1 MTTLLN
7 PTLWALLVTGLIAS
21 AASGGG
27 VIDVS
32 LFGAFPD
39 DEKDDTLA
47 VRAALTQAK
56 VSGAQKLAF
65 PKGRYDFYPDLA
77 FERYQYISNNDEG
90 LKRIVFPIDG
100 MKRFELDGQGSSFL
114 FHGFLSP
121 FTIDNAREIVLRNFS
136 VDYARTFHSEGKILQ
151 ATEAAVDL
159 AFPEEYPYSIESGLL
174 KFHDGKPRSERTL
187 YPASM
192 MLEFDP
198 VKRETA
204 YRAWD
209 HWVGDD
215 IRAEDL
221 GNRHVRVF
229 CEKLT
234 GTPGNI
240 FVFGPNHRR
249 VSAIVITDS
258 RDVTVEDVTLY
269 HCGGMGVLG
278 QRSRDIAMRRVKV
291 TPALGKD
298 RIVSLT
304 ADATHFVNCG
314 GKVTLEDC
322 LFELQKDDATNVHGI
337 YVRIAKR
344 IAPTIFDVKLVHPQ
358 QFGFDFIEKGERLE
372 LVKGPALT
380 TYAYPVVKRVE
391 RLNKEYTRLTF
402 KEPLPDQVEIGDAL
416 ASIKQYPELTLRG
429 CTIRGNR
436 ARGILLNS
444 RGKTVVENCTFHTAG
459 AAILFEG
466 DARFWYEQ
474 AGVSDCLI
482 RNNVFDNCNYGVWG
496 RALIEVGA
504 GIPPEFRAQSR
515 YNKNIRIVGN
525 TIRSFHPALLDMY
538 CVQGLTFTNNTL
550 EKTESYPQWKADAPR
565 FSITHCDDVQLQK

>member
-1 MTTLLN
+1 MTKLLIS
-7 PTLWALLVTGLIAS
+7 PLWALLATGLIAS

-27 VIDVS
+27 VLDVS

-39 DEKDDTLA
+39 DNKDDTLA

-56 VSGAQKLAF
+56 ASGASKLVF
-65 PKGRYDFYPDLA
+65 PKGRYDFYPEMA

-90 LKRIVFPIDG
+90 LKRVAFPLID
-100 MKRFELDGQGSSFL
+100 MKRFEIDGQGSSFL

-121 FTIDNAREIVLRNFS
+121 FTIDTSRAIVLRNFS
-136 VDYARTFHSEGKILQ
+136 VDYVRPFHSEGKILQ
-151 ATEAAVDL
+151 VTDAFADL
-159 AFPEEYPYSIESGLL
+159 AISEEYPYSVENGLL
-174 KFHDGKPRSERTL
+174 KFHDGKPKKERTL
-187 YPASM
+187 YPVSA

-204 YRAWD
+204 YRARDNWI
-209 HWVGDD
+209 GDD

-221 GNRHVRVF
+221 GNRHVRVLR
-229 CEKLT
+229 EKLT
-234 GTPGNI
+234 GTPGNV
-240 FVFGPNHRR
+240 FVFGPNHRL
-249 VSAIVITDS
+249 VCAIVISDS
-258 RDVTVEDVTLY
+258 SDVTIDDVTLY

-278 QRSRDIAMRRVKV
+278 QRSRDLTVRRMKV
-291 TPALGKD
+291 TPAPGKD
-298 RIVSLT
+298 RIVSIT

-337 YVRIAKR
+337 YVRVVNRLGPAMV
-344 IAPTIFDVKLVHPQ
+344 DVKLVHPQ
-358 QFGFDFIEKGERLE
+358 QYGFDFIGEGETLE

-380 TYAYPVVKRVE
+380 TYANPVVKKVE

-402 KEPLPDQVEIGDAL
+402 KKPLPDQVEIGDAL
-416 ASIKQYPELTLRG
+416 ASVKQYPELTIRG

-444 RGKTVVENCTFHTAG
+444 RAKTVVENNTFHTAG
-459 AAILFEG
+459 SAILFEG

-482 RNNVFDNCNYGVWG
+482 QNNVFDNCNYGVWG

-504 GIPPEFRAQSR
+504 GITPAFRAASR

-525 TIRSFHPALLDMY
+525 TIRHFHPALLDMY
-538 CVQGLTFTNNTL
+538 CVQGLAFTNNTL
-550 EKTESYPQWKADAPR
+550 EKTEAYPQWKPEAQR
-565 FSITHCDDVQLQK
+565 FTITDCDGVQLQK

>member
-1 MTTLLN
+1 MKHPLLLTSLMTLL
-7 PTLWALLVTGLIAS
+7 LLSSAS
-21 AASGGG
+21 AGG

-32 LFGAFPD
+32 TFGAFPD
-39 DEKDDTLA
+39 DGKDDTLA

-56 VSGAQKLAF
+56 TSGARKLVF
-65 PKGRYDFYPDLA
+65 PKGRYDFYPDMA

-90 LKRIVFPIDG
+90 LKRIVFPIAG
-100 MKRFELDGQGSSFL
+100 MKRFEIDGQGSAFL

-121 FTIDNAREIVLRNFS
+121 FTVDASSGIALRNFS
-136 VDYARTFHSEGKILQ
+136 VDYARPFHSEGKILQ
-151 ATEAAVDL
+151 VASNSVDL
-159 AFPEEYPYSIESGLL
+159 AISEEYPYSIENGLL
-174 KFHDGKPRSERTL
+174 KFHDGKPRKERTL
-187 YPASM
+187 YPVNAL
-192 MLEFDP
+192 LEFDP

-204 YRAWD
+204 YRARD
-209 HWVGDD
+209 YGLGDD

-221 GNRHVRVF
+221 GNRRVRVLR
-229 CEKLT
+229 EKLT
-234 GTPGNI
+234 GTPGNV
-240 FVFGPNHRR
+240 FVFGPNHRL
-249 VSAIVITDS
+249 VCGIVISDS
-258 RDVTVEDVTLY
+258 SDVAVEDVTLY
-269 HCGGMGVLG
+269 HCGGMGVVGL
-278 QRSRDIAMRRVKV
+278 RSRDLAVRRMKV
-291 TPALGKD
+291 TSAPGKD

-337 YVRIAKR
+337 YVRIVNRVGPAM
-344 IAPTIFDVKLVHPQ
+344 ADVKLVHPQ
-358 QFGFDFIEKGERLE
+358 QYGFDFIEKGETLE

-380 TYAYPVVKRVE
+380 TYANPVVKKVE

-402 KEPLPDQVEIGDAL
+402 TAPLPEQVEIGDAL
-416 ASIKQYPELTLRG
+416 ASIKPYPELTIRG

-444 RGKTVVENCTFHTAG
+444 RGKTVVENNTFHTAG
-459 AAILFEG
+459 SAILFEG

-504 GIPPEFRAQSR
+504 GITPAYRAESR
-515 YNKNIRIVGN
+515 YNKNIRIEGN
-525 TIRSFHPALLDMY
+525 TIRHFHPALLDMY
-538 CVQGLTFTNNTL
+538 CVQGLTFTNNAL
-550 EKTESYPQWKADAPR
+550 EKTEAYPQWKAGAPR
-565 FSITHCDDVQLQK
+565 FTVTDCDGVKLQE